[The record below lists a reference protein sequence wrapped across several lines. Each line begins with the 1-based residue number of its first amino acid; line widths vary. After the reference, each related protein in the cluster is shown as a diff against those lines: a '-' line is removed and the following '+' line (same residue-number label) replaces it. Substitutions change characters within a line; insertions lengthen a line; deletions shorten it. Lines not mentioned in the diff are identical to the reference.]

1 MSKGNGRRTHRDSR
15 ASRFDGAQRPERG
28 GRQVNACGFRTE
40 AAIRVK
46 AEERGWWR
54 ARRTAGE
61 CGTTDA
67 DQPIDERDLASA
79 DAG

>member
-1 MSKGNGRRTHRDSR
+1 MVAGHTGIQGQVGSTV
-15 ASRFDGAQRPERG
+15 AQRPERG
-28 GRQVNACGFRTE
+28 GRQGNACGFRTE

-67 DQPIDERDLASA
+67 DQPIDERALASA